1 MTKDKNIK
9 KEKKANKKRTN
20 KITKINKKTEIKRIK
35 INLLSI
41 LIILLA
47 FSLLFSLIFKN
58 KESLKNIL
66 TKTNKQ
72 KTEQSY
78 SGKDLKEG
86 DIVYYN
92 HEITKPEGKNEYVP
106 VDQNKLTVKLPN
118 GSAKYPGT
126 GNGNEQTY
134 TAKDQK
140 TVWRV
145 WDINKTTGEVTLISE
160 TLPKFD
166 RKAAIGYIW
175 EEYNMHKV
183 ASTFGHGYGAN
194 KNTSFTNSTSRN
206 PNFTYKVGSGLENT
220 GDTARWKIGEEPG
233 DIEKITKS
241 GTRAL
246 TLDDLEEKLNM
257 TDETIKNGTT
267 SSYVESNYGKIM
279 STNISF
285 PQREVEGLTQNWADK
300 TIAKASKQDVKA
312 KNRYYYWRK
321 NKIPET
327 KHKKLLWNY
336 TSNNWQGPCLATTTL
351 HSDSSYVS
359 FFRAHVDYD
368 GLSSYGNIVVYA
380 DSGGDWNE
388 YYTTEGG
395 VLQPFLN
402 QI

>member
-1 MTKDKNIK
+1 M
-9 KEKKANKKRTN
+9 
-20 KITKINKKTEIKRIK
+20 
-35 INLLSI
+35 
-41 LIILLA
+41 
-47 FSLLFSLIFKN
+47 IFKN
-58 KESLKNIL
+58 KENLKNIL

-72 KTEQSY
+72 KAEQTY

-160 TLPKFD
+160 TLLGFD

-194 KNTSFTNSTSRN
+194 INTSFTNSTSRE

-220 GDTARWKIGEEPG
+220 GDTAHWKIGEEPENE
-233 DIEKITKS
+233 IKEKITKS

-246 TLDDLEEKLNM
+246 TLDDVEEKLNI
-257 TDETIKNGTT
+257 TDETIKNKTT
-267 SSYVESNYGKIM
+267 STYVDSNYGKIM
-279 STNISF
+279 GTNISF
-285 PQREVEGLTQNWADK
+285 PQREVEGLTQNWEDK

-312 KNRYYYWRK
+312 KNRVYY
-321 NKIPET
+321 
-327 KHKKLLWNY
+327 
-336 TSNNWQGPCLATTTL
+336 
-351 HSDSSYVS
+351 
-359 FFRAHVDYD
+359 
-368 GLSSYGNIVVYA
+368 
-380 DSGGDWNE
+380 
-388 YYTTEGG
+388 
-395 VLQPFLN
+395 
-402 QI
+402 